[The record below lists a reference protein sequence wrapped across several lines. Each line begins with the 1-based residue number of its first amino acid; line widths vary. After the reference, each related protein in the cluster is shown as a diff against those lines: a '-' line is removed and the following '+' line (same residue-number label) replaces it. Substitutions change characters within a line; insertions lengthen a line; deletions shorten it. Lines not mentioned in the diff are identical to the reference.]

1 MNEYKIRKAV
11 ITGGSGGVGIALI
24 QKLISENVEVV
35 VFQRKDS
42 KRKNNLPKHK
52 LLKIEYCSLEELKDY
67 CPKETGYDVFFIWD
81 GQTHNAQCVTILM
94 SKIKM

>member
-42 KRKNNLPKHK
+42 KRKNN
-52 LLKIEYCSLEELKDY
+52 
-67 CPKETGYDVFFIWD
+67 
-81 GQTHNAQCVTILM
+81 
-94 SKIKM
+94 